1 MNVQEIQDYALLL
14 SGFDEIP
21 SEYVY
26 SYINECM
33 NDLAVRFDSAGI
45 KETTYLYG
53 IEEDWTDLPS
63 GCLAVKRVFKDNVP
77 YSEFVVENGQIK
89 FDRPGE
95 YKAEVLIAP
104 SRVKAL
110 TDTPRVNQLF
120 HDAIAY
126 YVAYKETNR
135 IFMHEDLTQ
144 GNNKI
149 LLFTEYNRRAEQANS
164 KIRGMKRSRSR
175 MRYADFM

>member
-1 MNVQEIQDYALLL
+1 MTVQEIYDYALLL

-21 SEYVY
+21 TDYVY
-26 SYINECM
+26 LYINECM
-33 NDLAVRFDSAGI
+33 NDLAERFDSAGK

-53 IEEDWTDLPS
+53 IDEDWTDLPS
-63 GCLAVKRVFKDNVP
+63 GCLAVKRVFKDNTP

-89 FDRPGE
+89 FDESGE
-95 YKAEVLIAP
+95 YKAEILTSP
-104 SRVKAL
+104 SRVTAL
-110 TDTPRVNQLF
+110 TNTPEINQLF

-126 YVAYKETNR
+126 YVAYKESTR

-149 LLFTEYNRRAEQANS
+149 LLFTEYNRRAEQANN

-175 MRYADFM
+175 MRYPDFM